1 MLFCQPQKIIKILL
15 AYFRWMI
22 YIEYVSDTK
31 LKNEVRKMNTIKL
44 ERKLN
49 STQDAINL
57 AKPEC
62 KKSNL
67 CGVIVP
73 NGAVLIECNIG
84 SLIVSL
90 FQTGAS
96 GCFRRKASFASRFE
110 LNGEAIKRA
119 ELEKVIQSAK

>member
-1 MLFCQPQKIIKILL
+1 
-15 AYFRWMI
+15 
-22 YIEYVSDTK
+22 
-31 LKNEVRKMNTIKL
+31 MNTIKL

-49 STQDAINL
+49 STQDAISVAL
-57 AKPEC
+57 PEC

-67 CGVIVP
+67 CGVTVP
-73 NGAVLIECNIG
+73 NGYVMIECNIG
-84 SLIVSL
+84 NLLVNI